1 MSRFWVISPNV
12 WNDSSQEGWKQWI
25 EEEHKIAV
33 GRKMDDKEG
42 GKQFANDISIG
53 DTVLVAQGSNKNKKL
68 FLAGIVY
75 SEAKESDNDG
85 YYQWRQLEN
94 VLSKQEL
101 EELNIQFSSKNK
113 FGESKQHGTLYFMEL
128 NNPADKK
135 IINKIEKSI
144 EEKYSMQP
152 YIDLLKQ
159 QKNIVLTGAPGTGKT
174 FLAKQIAKE
183 MTKEASIANPVDS
196 IEQDPISVLKNTL
209 ESMDDKNED
218 IKEYKYLL
226 EEFNLKFPKDQLK
239 DLTLEQYCLGTENYK
254 NTFSYWVE
262 YKLKKIGY
270 FFPGTSFGHYIYFSV
285 KEDKYVSK
293 DEDSSPEDIMKKI
306 ANSIYSLVNE
316 KSDKNMEVELTS
328 AHKIK
333 ILHSYYPDEYFP
345 IPSKKL
351 TDNICDM
358 FKIEKVEDEI
368 SKNKNILDFYRTH
381 PQFKKYDVLLIK
393 EALFKSF
400 NLMDGEIIK
409 DDKIV
414 LEGDYSFVQFHPS
427 YDYTDFV
434 EGLRPYQKDNNE
446 IGFELQNGIFKKLCI
461 KAFNNPNK
469 NYVMIIDEINRAE
482 LSKVFGELFFSI
494 ESGYRGEKGRVE
506 LQYSNL
512 YKEDSDEYYDP
523 FKYGFYVPEN
533 VYIIGTM
540 NDIDRSIEP
549 FDFAM
554 KRRFAWHEIKPT
566 DTCESM
572 WKNKDWKDE
581 AKKRMINLN
590 NKISDKF
597 SSAYEIG
604 GSYFLK
610 LNEPDNDFNE
620 LWKYH
625 IEPVLKD
632 YVKGR
637 NDKKSLLDEFKTA
650 FNTTS
655 EEENKIQSN
664 GTVDASSQE

>member
-1 MSRFWVISPNV
+1 MSYVCFG
-12 WNDSSQEGWKQWI
+12 SSWAGVTDILDVFEKHNIVFVGLDFETDDNMKIKKI
-25 EEEHKIAV
+25 EEGDIIAV
-33 GRKMDDKEG
+33 KSGKKIVAVSKAVSSGKELKYFNIDFSDEDY
-42 GKQFANDISIG
+42 GKFCDEDEIPNWIHGVQI
-53 DTVLVAQGSNKNKKL
+53 
-68 FLAGIVY
+68 
-75 SEAKESDNDG
+75 E
-85 YYQWRQLEN
+85 QLYR
-94 VLSKQEL
+94 LSKKEIDSIDYSL
-101 EELNIQFSSKNK
+101 IPK
-113 FGESKQHGTLYFMEL
+113 FNPINNEKCQKQLKKYY
-128 NNPADKK
+128 DKHKYKLISDIGKKMNDYIK
-135 IINKIEKSI
+135 I
-144 EEKYSMQP
+144 
-152 YIDLLKQ
+152 LKH

-174 FLAKQIAKE
+174 YLARQIADGMVLYNEK
-183 MTKEASIANPVDS
+183 
-196 IEQDPISVLKNTL
+196 DPISILKNTL
-209 ESMDDKNED
+209 ESMEDKNED
-218 IKEYKYLL
+218 INEYKYLL
-226 EEFNLKFPKDQLK
+226 EEFNLKFPKEQLK
-239 DLTLEQYCLGTENYK
+239 ALTLEQYCLGIENYK

-270 FFPGTSFGHYIYFSV
+270 FFPGTSLGHYIYFSV
-285 KEDKYVSK
+285 KENKYVSK
-293 DEDSSPEDIMKKI
+293 DENSSPEDIMKKI

-368 SKNKNILDFYRTH
+368 SKNKNILDFYHTH
-381 PQFKKYDVLLIK
+381 TQFKNYDILLIK

-400 NLMDGEIIK
+400 NLVDGEIIK

-446 IGFELQNGIFKKLCI
+446 IGFELKNGVFKKLCI

-482 LSKVFGELFFSI
+482 ISKVFGELFFSI
-494 ESGYRGEKGRVE
+494 DPGYRGEKGNVE

-512 YKEDSDEYYDP
+512 YKEENHDP
-523 FKYGFYVPEN
+523 FKDGFYVPEN

-566 DTCESM
+566 DTYESM
-572 WKNKDWKDE
+572 WEGFDWKEE
-581 AKKRMINLN
+581 AKNRMMHLN
-590 NKISDKF
+590 AKIKDKF

-604 GSYFLK
+604 GAYFLK
-610 LNEPDNDFNE
+610 LNNLDNDFNK

-637 NDKKSLLDEFKTA
+637 NDADDLLVKFETA

-664 GTVDASSQE
+664 GTVDDSSQEQ